1 MALSHPM
8 ASMTVP
14 AHKHQAGGSLL
25 FMLVIMSVD
34 VPGVP

>member
-1 MALSHPM
+1 MALWHPM
-8 ASMTVP
+8 ASMTVL
-14 AHKHQAGGSLL
+14 AHKRQAGKSLA

>member
-1 MALSHPM
+1 MALWHPM

-14 AHKHQAGGSLL
+14 AHKHPAGESLV

-34 VPGVP
+34 VPDVP